1 MSYSCLQEC
10 LLKYSQ
16 CFYYFY
22 THIHTLFWARLTT
35 LLPKPLNLR
44 LKKYSELTYK
54 VPLFLPSCQVI
65 STDIKALGY
74 LRNFQ
79 TLNFDRSKQETSAH
93 RRKKNV
99 SVVSRQISSTNPR
112 HMFPVSQLWKMLLQ
126 ERRELWEN
134 RAQPNHAF
142 AHPETCSLL
151 GVWSLRYN
159 KVFYASEQKYTWF
172 SHILA
177 LLFKDISN
185 TRTVRV
191 QNS

>member
-1 MSYSCLQEC
+1 M
-10 LLKYSQ
+10 KYSQ

-44 LKKYSELTYK
+44 LKIHSELTYK

-74 LRNFQ
+74 LRSFQ

-99 SVVSRQISSTNPR
+99 SVISRQIYQYKPKAYVPSK
-112 HMFPVSQLWKMLLQ
+112 PVMKDAASRKK
-126 ERRELWEN
+126 
-134 RAQPNHAF
+134 
-142 AHPETCSLL
+142 
-151 GVWSLRYN
+151 
-159 KVFYASEQKYTWF
+159 KVMGK
-172 SHILA
+172 
-177 LLFKDISN
+177 
-185 TRTVRV
+185 
-191 QNS
+191 

>member
-1 MSYSCLQEC
+1 M
-10 LLKYSQ
+10 KYSQ

-44 LKKYSELTYK
+44 LKIHSELTYK

-99 SVVSRQISSTNPR
+99 SVISRQIYQYKPKAYVPSK
-112 HMFPVSQLWKMLLQ
+112 PVMKDAASRKK
-126 ERRELWEN
+126 
-134 RAQPNHAF
+134 
-142 AHPETCSLL
+142 
-151 GVWSLRYN
+151 
-159 KVFYASEQKYTWF
+159 KVMGK
-172 SHILA
+172 
-177 LLFKDISN
+177 
-185 TRTVRV
+185 
-191 QNS
+191 

>member
-44 LKKYSELTYK
+44 LKIHSELTYK

-74 LRNFQ
+74 LRSFQ

-99 SVVSRQISSTNPR
+99 SVISRQIYQYKPKAYVPSK
-112 HMFPVSQLWKMLLQ
+112 PVMKDAASRKK
-126 ERRELWEN
+126 
-134 RAQPNHAF
+134 
-142 AHPETCSLL
+142 
-151 GVWSLRYN
+151 
-159 KVFYASEQKYTWF
+159 KVMGK
-172 SHILA
+172 
-177 LLFKDISN
+177 
-185 TRTVRV
+185 
-191 QNS
+191 